1 MAYVTVAKKHMRLE
15 TIKGSRFFALVF
27 PIASLDDV
35 ENELESTRMTY
46 PDANHY
52 CYAYKIGQ
60 NLKFSDDGEP
70 GGTAGRPML
79 EVLQK
84 RNLEAVLG
92 IVVRYFG
99 GTKLGAGG
107 LVRAY
112 SGSLAKA
119 LDEAG
124 ETLIKDRTKLFFE
137 IPFQAMDSVHRYLSE
152 VAELVKEEMSY
163 TAEGLRLGIDL
174 LLEDEAQVKKDLLN
188 LSKGDVR
195 WLEP

>member
-1 MAYVTVAKKHMRLE
+1 M
-15 TIKGSRFFALVF
+15 
-27 PIASLDDV
+27 
-35 ENELESTRMTY
+35 
-46 PDANHY
+46 
-52 CYAYKIGQ
+52 
-60 NLKFSDDGEP
+60 
-70 GGTAGRPML
+70 
-79 EVLQK
+79 
-84 RNLEAVLG
+84 
-92 IVVRYFG
+92 RYFG

-163 TAEGLRLGIDL
+163 TAEGLRLGINL